1 MTTIIRTKLGTHR
14 GSRRVWFEGT
24 HLMKEGFLPG
34 MKFDVEKYE
43 SHIIIRL
50 NIEGKYKI
58 SKRTRGGKAIPI
70 IDLTFQELAVIF
82 DGIQIIESIM
92 DNGTITITGCRKPA

>member
-14 GSRRVWFEGT
+14 GGRRVWFEGT
-24 HLMKEGFLPG
+24 HLINEGFLPG

-50 NIEGKYKI
+50 NTEGKFKI
-58 SKRTRGGKAIPI
+58 SKRTRGGKTIPI
-70 IDLTFQELAVIF
+70 IDLTFRELAVIF
-82 DGIQIIESIM
+82 DGIQIIESKM
-92 DNGTITITGCRKPA
+92 DNGTIIITGWNKPA